1 MLPGSCPL
9 ESMSRHYFP
18 HWLLLIFC
26 VYFAVLAVAP
36 VSRTVWI
43 AEVIPVVLV
52 ALALTLSFSR
62 FRFSN
67 TAYALMAFWMFWHTL
82 GGHYTFANVPFDWF
96 NDLIGSERNHFD
108 RIGHFSVGF
117 YAYATAEW
125 MLRRGHCK
133 YVPANIF
140 ALLLIMGVAAA
151 YEIIEWWYA
160 VAEGGD
166 AGIEF
171 LGSQGDIWDAQ
182 KDMLA
187 DTLGAVFALILYAMV
202 RPDRK
207 LGSV

>member
-1 MLPGSCPL
+1 
-9 ESMSRHYFP
+9 MSRHYFP

>member
-1 MLPGSCPL
+1 
-9 ESMSRHYFP
+9 MSKLSFP
-18 HWLLLIFC
+18 HWLAIAFT
-26 VYFAVLAVAP
+26 VYFAALAVTP

-43 AEVIPVVLV
+43 AEVVPVVFVFGALV
-52 ALALTLSFSR
+52 LTYPL

-67 TAYALMAFWMFWHTL
+67 TAYALMAVWLFWHTL

-96 NDLIGSERNHFD
+96 NSLLGSERNQFD

-117 YAYATAEW
+117 YAFATTEW
-125 MLRRGHCK
+125 MLRRGHCR

-140 ALLLIMGVAAA
+140 ALLLIMAIAAG
-151 YEIIEWWYA
+151 YEIVEWWYA
-160 VAEGGD
+160 VSEGGD

-187 DTLGAVFALILYAMV
+187 DTLGAIVALVLFAFV
-202 RPDRK
+202 RPDRTAPAAP
-207 LGSV
+207 

>member
-1 MLPGSCPL
+1 
-9 ESMSRHYFP
+9 MSRHYFP
-18 HWLLLIFC
+18 HWLLLVFC
-26 VYFAVLAVAP
+26 VYFALLAVEP

-117 YAYATAEW
+117 YAFATAEW
-125 MLRRGHCK
+125 MLRRGHCR
-133 YVPANIF
+133 YVPANLF

-151 YEIIEWWYA
+151 YEIVEWWYA

-187 DTLGAVFALILYAMV
+187 DTLGALFALMIYALV
-202 RPDRK
+202 RPDRR
-207 LGSV
+207 LGQS